1 MQKIVLSTGNQDKV
15 RELRQMMDEEK
26 FQVLSKNDLGLG
38 DLEIEETG
46 RTLNDNAEIKVIE
59 LYKALKAKGE
69 DPDQYWILADDTGL
83 FVPAIRNLPGVYSAR
98 YAGENATYEDNI
110 QKLLKRMTGLEM
122 GDRNAYFMTVIA
134 VIKKGE
140 LFEYQGRLEGR
151 ILEEERGEGGFG
163 YDPVFYVIDQGKTLA
178 EMTLEEKNQIS
189 HRSQALRSFL
199 GDIHE

>member
-1 MQKIVLSTGNQDKV
+1 MQKIVLSTGNLDKV
-15 RELRQMMDEEK
+15 RELTQMLDQEK

-38 DLEIEETG
+38 DFEIEETG

-59 LYKALKAKGE
+59 LYKALKARGE
-69 DPDQYWILADDTGL
+69 DPDQFWILADDTGL

-98 YAGENATYEDNI
+98 YAGENATYDDNI
-110 QKLLKRMTGLEM
+110 NKLLKRMTGLEM
-122 GDRNAYFMTVIA
+122 GERNAYFMTVIA
-134 VIKKGE
+134 VIKNGE

-151 ILEEERGEGGFG
+151 ILEERRGEGGFG

-178 EMTLEEKNQIS
+178 EMTLEEKNKIS
-189 HRSQALRSFL
+189 HRSQAFRSFL